1 MSAAL
6 ACGCSSSST
15 GIEPDATVD
24 SGGSDA
30 STHDVTTH
38 DAARDSRADALPTD
52 AAHSD
57 ADAHEGDGPVSDAP
71 GSDGPASDAPVSD
84 ASDASDGAIASQDL
98 VPGTNLSIGGIT
110 TDGYLVYYDAST
122 QTYYAQPLAGG
133 PVTTIYVAPL
143 SEYAGYFTVI
153 GNVSF
158 LWSWINYD
166 GGTLVAWSSGMAQGA
181 QLTTSGLAYEY
192 QTMWA
197 SGDSEHVAYVQ
208 NTSSDG
214 SVGALYGAGTDGSD
228 VTLLVSNI
236 DINASFSGQAPS
248 CFPRM
253 VFQGNYAV
261 ASYCAVAD
269 GGALTPQLQAFS
281 VSNNW
286 ASVVVV
292 PNWVDSLQFNPLD
305 RAPFTFPFAVDPG
318 GGQIAAASASSGNGS
333 VQVFPFDGG
342 PGAVVDPTVQLTPS
356 LSFTGSVTD
365 PWSILYN
372 NAAGALMQA
381 YAANPAPQTLV
392 EAGVNYFNALS
403 GDGHWM
409 LVSNA
414 TNNGYFADLSL
425 VSTQNPGAPVI
436 VASSAQYDGGPVSP
450 RSFYQGGIRGF
461 TTDSAYALAE
471 TNLTETNS
479 GAWLSDLRSMSVA
492 PPYTTKLLTTSTVDY
507 VAARG
512 SKVVVLDNY
521 QLPDGGS
528 PFADLDEVDPASSGA
543 TVNIAR
549 AVPGSYA
556 LSSDLTQIAY
566 VVTAGSAPGIYV
578 STLP

>member
-15 GIEPDATVD
+15 GVEPDATVD

-30 STHDVTTH
+30 STHDAPTHDVTTH
-38 DAARDSRADALPTD
+38 DGTLRDSPSDALPD
-52 AAHSD
+52 G
-57 ADAHEGDGPVSDAP
+57 DAHEGDGPVSDAP
-71 GSDGPASDAPVSD
+71 VSDGPPSDAPVSD
-84 ASDASDGAIASQDL
+84 ASDASEGGIASQNL
-98 VPGTNLSIGGIT
+98 VPGTDLSVGGIT
-110 TDGYLVYYDAST
+110 TDGYLVYYNAST

-133 PVTTIYVAPL
+133 PVTTIYAAPL

-181 QLTTSGLAYEY
+181 QLTTNGLAYEY

-236 DINASFSGQAPS
+236 DINSSFAGQAPS

-253 VFQGNYAV
+253 VFQGNYAI

-269 GGALTPQLQAFS
+269 GGALTPQIQAFS

-286 ASVVVV
+286 ASVAVV
-292 PNWVDSLQFNPLD
+292 PSWVDSFQFNPLD

-333 VQVFPFDGG
+333 VQVFPLDGG
-342 PGAVVDPTVQLTPS
+342 PGAVVDPSVQLTPS

-381 YAANPAPQTLV
+381 AAASPTPQTLV

-403 GDGHWM
+403 SDGKWM

-414 TNNGYFADLSL
+414 TKNGYFADLSL
-425 VSTQNPGAPVI
+425 VSTQSPGAPVL
-436 VASSAQYDGGPVSP
+436 VASSTLDDGGPVSP

-492 PPYTTKLLTTSTVDY
+492 PPYTTKVLTTSTVDY
-507 VAARG
+507 VAAHG

-521 QLPDGGS
+521 QLLDGGS
-528 PFADLDEVDPASSGA
+528 AVADLDEVDPASSGA
-543 TVNIAR
+543 AVNIAKT
-549 AVPGSYA
+549 VPGSYT